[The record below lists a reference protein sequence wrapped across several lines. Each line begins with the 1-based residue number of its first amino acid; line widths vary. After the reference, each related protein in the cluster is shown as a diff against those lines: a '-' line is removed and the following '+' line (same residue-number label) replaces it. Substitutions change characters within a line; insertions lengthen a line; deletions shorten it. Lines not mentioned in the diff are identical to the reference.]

1 VTDETEPKPSE
12 EKPPA
17 DVPDVESKPTPVA
30 YTTDVVSVGSDKKR
44 DDDDDDESDV
54 DEEPSDASRLSPFAV
69 ASFVVSLLALY
80 QAPRDVFT
88 AQGLSASVFW
98 RYILPTMF
106 VPLGASLTSLYLAMR
121 ASEEVFVGRLG
132 GVGFLHAARVISALV
147 LLVCIGAAVLVL
159 FFSEAPVPQQFG

>member
-1 VTDETEPKPSE
+1 MADETEPKPSE
-12 EKPPA
+12 DAAPA
-17 DVPDVESKPTPVA
+17 DVVEKPTPVA
-30 YTTDVVSVGSDKKR
+30 YTTDVVSVGAEKDR
-44 DDDDDDESDV
+44 DDDDESGV

-69 ASFVVSLLALY
+69 AAFVVSLLALY

-106 VPLGASLTSLYLAMR
+106 VPLGASIASLYLAMR

-132 GVGFLHAARVISALV
+132 GVGFLHAARVISMLV
-147 LLVCIGAAVLVL
+147 LLVCIAAAVLVL
-159 FFSEAPVPQQFG
+159 FFSEAPVPQQQFG